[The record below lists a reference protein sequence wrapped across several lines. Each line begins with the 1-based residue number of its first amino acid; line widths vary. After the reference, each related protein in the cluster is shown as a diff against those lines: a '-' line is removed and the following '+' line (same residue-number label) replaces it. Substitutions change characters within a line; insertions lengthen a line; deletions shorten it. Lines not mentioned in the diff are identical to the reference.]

1 MHPERGLIVDLDNQG
16 GRNHNK
22 TREKH
27 DEHRRPIAS
36 VDKGI
41 VKSTHLASRLQGQKP
56 AKELAFAA
64 ARTAASRPGH
74 ERRQRRKSLLSHRG
88 PRELSAATYTQ

>member
-1 MHPERGLIVDLDNQG
+1 MHPERGLIVDLDNEG

-22 TREKH
+22 TREEH
-27 DEHRRPIAS
+27 DEHCGPITG

-41 VKSTHLASRLQGQKP
+41 VKPTHLASRLQGQKP

-64 ARTAASRPGH
+64 ARTTATRPGH
-74 ERRQRRKSLLSHRG
+74 ERPQRQKGLLRDRG
-88 PRELSAATYTQ
+88 APALSAASHTH